1 MKTLM
6 KSILTAAVL
15 SVSMEPGLFIRAHT
29 LFFWQPEV
37 ALRKDGRV
45 RSPSGPLTLVA
56 SNSQP
61 HRKTGRLGDATL
73 PSRSMEMALEQRVF
87 VPKKDGRL
95 SRNCFVR
102 LVDLT
107 WHSKMTSTTEDLL
120 TW

>member
-61 HRKTGRLGDATL
+61 HRKTGRLGDAAL
-73 PSRSMEMALEQRVF
+73 YQAEVWKWSSNSGLLCRKRWPSFPQ
-87 VPKKDGRL
+87 
-95 SRNCFVR
+95 
-102 LVDLT
+102 
-107 WHSKMTSTTEDLL
+107 LL
-120 TW
+120 WIG